1 MSYLVRPPS
10 PAAARRVFAALL
22 LSILFG
28 CVQVRAQTGSSATFA
43 LKTGDRVVFY
53 GDSITAQRLYTKYVE
68 ESIIARYPGM
78 HIDFYN
84 AGMGGDRVSG
94 GGAGTSMERLERDVV
109 PFHPT
114 VVTIMLGMN
123 DGGYTADYSKNFEAY
138 STGYR
143 RLLAAFQQ
151 DFPAARFTL
160 IGTSPYDEQA
170 HAPLITGY
178 NDVLVRY
185 GDFNASL
192 AKEKGLAYVDFNL
205 PTTTAV
211 SAAMRQSALLTAGFL
226 PDRVHPSPQ
235 AHWLLAAALLHA
247 WNFDPLVSSVTLD
260 VPHAQAVVKLNST
273 ISDIAKTN
281 GGIRWTQLD
290 RALPLPLEMRDPS
303 IALVVEAADLSSL
316 DQQMLRAIGLN
327 PGHYTLTID
336 GTKIGTF
343 THTELETGVNL
354 ALMETPML
362 YQARSID
369 WSGEDRAKLNATRF
383 NMSYQG
389 SGIPNAAV
397 AVEALNQL
405 DKTLT
410 EGEHRNAQPKP
421 HQFELVPE

>member
-1 MSYLVRPPS
+1 MNYPILRSS
-10 PAAARRVFAALL
+10 PISAGRVFAALL
-22 LSILFG
+22 LSILVFSLPA
-28 CVQVRAQTGSSATFA
+28 RAQTGNSAPFA
-43 LKTGDRVVFY
+43 LKDGDRVVFY

-68 ESIIARYPGM
+68 ESIIARYPAM

-84 AGMGGDRVSG
+84 SGMGGDRVSG
-94 GGAGTSMERLERDVV
+94 GSAGTSMERLARDVV

-123 DGGYTADYSKNFEAY
+123 DAGYSPDYNKNFEAY

-143 RLLAAFQQ
+143 KLLAAFQQ
-151 DFPAARFTL
+151 DFPTARFTL
-160 IGTSPYDEQA
+160 IGSSPYDEQA
-170 HAPLITGY
+170 HPPLIPGY

-205 PTTTAV
+205 PTTMAI
-211 SAAMRQSALLTAGFL
+211 SAAMRQNALLSAGFL
-226 PDRVHPSPQ
+226 PDRVHPSLQ
-235 AHWLLAAALLHA
+235 AHWMLAAALLRA
-247 WNFDPLVSSVTLD
+247 WNLDPLVSSVTID
-260 VPHAQAVVKLNST
+260 VPHAQAVVKQNTT
-273 ISDIAKTN
+273 ISDIAKKN
-281 GGIRWTQLD
+281 GAIHWTQLD

-303 IALVVEAADLSSL
+303 MSLVVEAADLASL

-327 PGHYTLTID
+327 PGHYKLTID
-336 GTKIGTF
+336 GMKIGTF
-343 THTELETGVNL
+343 TQTELETGLNL

-369 WSGEDRAKLNATRF
+369 WSGDDRAKLNATRF
-383 NMSYQG
+383 NMNYQG
-389 SGIPNAAV
+389 PDIPNAAV

-421 HQFELVPE
+421 HTFELIPD

>member
-1 MSYLVRPPS
+1 MRNPVLRHGPS
-10 PAAARRVFAALL
+10 FAAHVVAALL
-22 LSILFG
+22 FSVLFTSLP
-28 CVQVRAQTGSSATFA
+28 VRAQTGSSVPFA
-43 LKTGDRVVFY
+43 LKDGDRVVFY

-68 ESIIARYPGM
+68 ESIIARYPAM

-94 GGAGTSMERLERDVV
+94 GGAGTSMERLARDVA

-123 DGGYTADYSKNFEAY
+123 DGGYTADYNKNFEVY

-143 RLLAAFQQ
+143 KLLAAFQQ
-151 DFPAARFTL
+151 DFPSARFTL
-160 IGTSPYDEQA
+160 IGPSPYDEQA
-170 HAPLITGY
+170 HPSLIPGY
-178 NDVLVRY
+178 NEVLVRY
-185 GDFNASL
+185 GDFNAAL

-205 PTTTAV
+205 PTTTAL
-211 SAAMRQSALLTAGFL
+211 SAAMRQNALLTAGFL

-235 AHWLLAAALLHA
+235 AHWILAMALLRA
-247 WNFDPLVSSVTLD
+247 WNLDPLVSSVTVD
-260 VPHAQAVVKLNST
+260 AAHAQAPAKQNT
-273 ISDIAKTN
+273 AISDIAKTS

-303 IALVVEAADLSSL
+303 TALVVEAADLSSL
-316 DQQMLRAIGLN
+316 DQQMLRAVGLN
-327 PGHYTLTID
+327 PGRYTLTID
-336 GTKIGTF
+336 GTRIGSF
-343 THTELETGVNL
+343 TQTELETGVNL

-369 WSGEDRAKLNATRF
+369 WSGDDRAKLNATRF
-383 NMSYQG
+383 DMNYQG
-389 SGIPNAAV
+389 TEIPNAAV

-405 DKTLT
+405 DKVLT

-421 HQFELVPE
+421 HTFELIPE

>member
-1 MSYLVRPPS
+1 MSYPVFRPS
-10 PAAARRVFAALL
+10 PISARRVFVALMF
-22 LSILFG
+22 SILFDT
-28 CVQVRAQTGSSATFA
+28 VPIHAQTVNSAPFA
-43 LKTGDRVVFY
+43 LKDGDRVVFY
-53 GDSITAQRLYTKYVE
+53 GDSITAQRLYTKYIE

-94 GGAGTSMERLERDVV
+94 GSAGTSMERLARDVV

-123 DGGYTADYSKNFEAY
+123 DGGYTPDSNKNFEVY

-143 RLLAAFQQ
+143 KLLAAFQQ
-151 DFPAARFTL
+151 DFPAAKFTL
-160 IGTSPYDEQA
+160 IGPSPYDELA
-170 HAPLITGY
+170 HPPLIPGY
-178 NDVLVRY
+178 NEVLVRY
-185 GDFNASL
+185 ADFNASL
-192 AKEKGLAYVDFNL
+192 AKEKGIAYVDFNL
-205 PTTTAV
+205 PTTTAL
-211 SAAMRQSALLTAGFL
+211 SAAMRQNALLTAGLL

-235 AHWLLAAALLHA
+235 AHWMLAAALLRA
-247 WNFDPLVSSVTLD
+247 WNLDPLVSSVTID
-260 VPHAQAVVKLNST
+260 VPHAQVSAKQNTT
-273 ISDIAKTN
+273 ITDIAKTN

-303 IALVVEAADLSSL
+303 IELVVQAADLSSL

-343 THTELETGVNL
+343 TQTELETGVNL

-383 NMSYQG
+383 NMNYQG
-389 SGIPNAAV
+389 PEIPNAAV

-421 HQFELVPE
+421 HTFELTPQ